1 MSEFKCSECEYK
13 SYSKYNIQ
21 LHTNNVKMHGKTV
34 SFEKIQTDIMCEFCE
49 KYISTIP
56 NLKKH
61 LKICKVKKHNL
72 EKELALKNK
81 ENKKLE
87 EENKILKALN
97 KKPST
102 VNNNHTQININLTAY
117 NDPNLKGMEK
127 YYLEA
132 IKKAFLS
139 VPHLIEKIHFNI
151 EYPENQTIAIK
162 NKRNKEAKIFNG
174 QKWTTINEDIMMD
187 ELINNCEQILEN
199 YAEDDPEKMKH
210 IEKYQDIKERD
221 TEEVVMKDLKDE
233 VKRVICDNSGMVK
246 IKN

>member
-1 MSEFKCSECEYK
+1 MVYSLWFRVWQPRK
-13 SYSKYNIQ
+13 S
-21 LHTNNVKMHGKTV
+21 LHLRKL
-34 SFEKIQTDIMCEFCE
+34 QP
-49 KYISTIP
+49 STI
-56 NLKKH
+56 
-61 LKICKVKKHNL
+61 
-72 EKELALKNK
+72 
-81 ENKKLE
+81 
-87 EENKILKALN
+87 
-97 KKPST
+97 
-102 VNNNHTQININLTAY
+102 NNTQININLTAY

-174 QKWTTINEDIMMD
+174 RKWTTINEDIMMD

-210 IEKYQDIKERD
+210 IERYQDIKERD

-233 VKRVICDNSGMVK
+233 VKRVIYDKSGMIK